1 MLTRRTFLAASSAGV
16 VAAALAG
23 TLPAFAQDADTLT
36 IAFNVNL
43 PSFDPTTGA
52 SAVNPT
58 IQAIYRTVFDRMG
71 LQRRQDQ
78 SFDDRARRRGL
89 A

>member
-1 MLTRRTFLAASSAGV
+1 MLSRRSFLAAGSAGL

-23 TLPAFAQDADTLT
+23 TLPGLAQDADTLT

-58 IQAIYRTVFDRMG
+58 IQAIYRTVFD
-71 LQRRQDQ
+71 Q
-78 SFDDRARRRGL
+78 
-89 A
+89 